1 MISAHHP
8 ARAPLEE
15 IELASTKAAS
25 LTRQMLAYAGRGH
38 VEIDRLQVS
47 TIIRDIERLVRSVI
61 SKNVELRID
70 LTADLPFIKA
80 DAGQMQQVMMNLVIN
95 AAEAIPEECQGTV
108 CVRAYTQFL
117 NETAIESGTGERPS
131 AAGQLRHD

>member
-1 MISAHHP
+1 MISAYHA
-8 ARAPLEE
+8 ARDPLEE

-61 SKNVELRID
+61 SKNVELQID
-70 LTADLPFIKA
+70 LTADLPLIKA
-80 DAGQMQQVMMNLVIN
+80 DGR
-95 AAEAIPEECQGTV
+95 CSR
-108 CVRAYTQFL
+108 C
-117 NETAIESGTGERPS
+117 
-131 AAGQLRHD
+131 